1 MIFGE
6 PGKVLIGELPLS
18 TGLTA
23 GGVEKGIPPPG
34 TYVPR
39 GPGGKGRGKERLGV
53 YPGTGA
59 FPGLFPTPGR
69 GLTYL
74 GGTRGLLGL
83 LGGLTGI
90 TILLGR

>member
-1 MIFGE
+1 MIFEE
-6 PGKVLIGELPLS
+6 PGKVLMGELPLS

-53 YPGTGA
+53 NPGLGL

-69 GLTYL
+69 GAT
-74 GGTRGLLGL
+74 GATRGLLGL

-90 TILLGR
+90 TIPGGL